1 MCICRYP
8 IKFGIGKDAT
18 TVQSILDG
26 IMPGI
31 LPLAL
36 FGVIYYIFK
45 KDKCN
50 PIVMMLL
57 LMVLGVVGAFFG
69 FLG

>member
-1 MCICRYP
+1 
-8 IKFGIGKDAT
+8 
-18 TVQSILDG
+18 
-26 IMPGI
+26 MPGI